1 MHKERNKT
9 MFKSF
14 NTFLENAPPGQT
26 YIYHR
31 GYLAKDR
38 ESLTKLNVKD
48 TANLAMNSYKMGT
61 VDLYQKRISYAV
73 GSTDPVF
80 HYIARKL

>member
-1 MHKERNKT
+1 

-14 NTFLENAPPGQT
+14 NTFLENASPGQT

-38 ESLTKLNVKD
+38 EKAGDIQD

-61 VDLYQKRISYAV
+61 VDLYQKRISYGV
-73 GSTDPVF
+73 KFNDPVF